1 MEQLVEGDVVVL
13 KRGDQVPADAVV
25 LTSDSLE
32 LDESLLTGE
41 NDPIAKHP
49 GDMVLSASSVLGG
62 TGRVLLSH
70 VGANSRASKISD
82 EARQF
87 SRIQSELRDAL
98 NLVVRWITVGL
109 AVIIPV
115 VLWGQIRAAG
125 GLETVQQNHLWEQ
138 VSIAVV
144 SSVASMIP
152 QGLALMTTL
161 AFAAAAVALGR
172 KHNILV
178 QEQPAVEVLA
188 RVDVVCF
195 DKTGTLTEGGVI
207 FDSVRP

>member
-1 MEQLVEGDVVVL
+1 MIWCC
-13 KRGDQVPADAVV
+13 RRQVAGWYRPRPA
-25 LTSDSLE
+25 
-32 LDESLLTGE
+32 
-41 NDPIAKHP
+41 
-49 GDMVLSASSVLGG
+49 LSCRCKFSC
-62 TGRVLLSH
+62 
-70 VGANSRASKISD
+70 KQDFD

-98 NLVVRWITVGL
+98 NRVVRWITVGL

-115 VLWGQIRAAG
+115 VSWGQIQAAG
-125 GLETVQQNHLWEQ
+125 GLETVRQNHLWEQ

-161 AFAAAAVALGR
+161 AFAAAAVALGQSTTSWCR
-172 KHNILV
+172 SSLR
-178 QEQPAVEVLA
+178 L
-188 RVDVVCF
+188 RFWLVDVVCF

-207 FDSVRP
+207 F